1 VSILENP
8 AIRDLQPET
17 KRERLLYFKA
27 YVEGFEA
34 ALRSVAHFGLEEAQV
49 IHQHAMA
56 NVKLPESMTQDE

>member
-8 AIRDLQPET
+8 ALRNLKPET
-17 KRERLLYFKA
+17 KRERYLYFKA

-34 ALRSVAHFGLEEAQV
+34 ALRSVTHFGLEEAQV

>member
-8 AIRDLQPET
+8 ALGNLKPET
-17 KRERLLYFKA
+17 QRERYLYFKA